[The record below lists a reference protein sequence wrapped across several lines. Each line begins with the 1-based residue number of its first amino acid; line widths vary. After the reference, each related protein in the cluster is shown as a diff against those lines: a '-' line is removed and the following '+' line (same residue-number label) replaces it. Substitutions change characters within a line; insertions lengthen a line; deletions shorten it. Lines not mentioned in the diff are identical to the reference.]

1 MAYSYT
7 LLCRAEIL
15 YSIQGRHSRLY
26 GVRGTSGGLG
36 GLTRR
41 GEERRRNADGTLSGA
56 RSCALCGSQARG
68 GRGGALAGAAGER
81 ARGRWGSAAR
91 ARVEPRSRFA
101 GGWEGCRGGRKKD
114 RMSASL
120 KMFPSFCLKFPF
132 FCLNADLA
140 GLRRAREH
148 EEAGPCPPPQP
159 MRPRVGFAD
168 RLRCFAW
175 PTD

>member
-68 GRGGALAGAAGER
+68 GRGGALAGAAGSER
-81 ARGRWGSAAR
+81 GVAGALQPELESSPGPGSQGVGKDAG
-91 ARVEPRSRFA
+91 VE
-101 GGWEGCRGGRKKD
+101 ERKT
-114 RMSASL
+114 
-120 KMFPSFCLKFPF
+120 
-132 FCLNADLA
+132 
-140 GLRRAREH
+140 E
-148 EEAGPCPPPQP
+148 
-159 MRPRVGFAD
+159 
-168 RLRCFAW
+168 
-175 PTD
+175 